1 MTKTLLYIRLR
12 QFSREANGLGLYL
25 LVFIAIA
32 AILSF
37 ITYSQF
43 KTNPNAWYIVV
54 LLSIICLGIQ
64 YSRKDKEFIYKQ
76 LDKPYLQLFSEY
88 LILTLPFSITSLT
101 TKSWYCFPLLLLVLI
116 CIPLLKFQFKHQA
129 SFKKLSSVI
138 PASNYEWVSGIRKQ
152 YIPVICLYL
161 VAVAFCWVRILP
173 LALLWFLTILISS
186 FYLENEPVHIL
197 RAGNKTAGRFLSDKI
212 KINIKYILILYS
224 LPVIINV
231 IFVREFLVITLLFI
245 PVQIALICFAISLKY
260 CTYKPNTNLLGNNV
274 AFSIIAILS
283 AMPYFLPAT
292 LLLAI
297 VYFYKAEKNLKLYL
311 HD

>member
-43 KTNPNAWYIVV
+43 KTNLNAWYIVV

-88 LILTLPFSITSLT
+88 LILTLPFSITSLI

-116 CIPLLKFQFKHQA
+116 CIPFLKFQFKHQA

-138 PASNYEWVSGIRKQ
+138 PASNYEWISGIRKQ

-197 RAGNKTAGRFLSDKI
+197 RAGNKTAGKFLSDKI

-274 AFSIIAILS
+274 TFSIIAILS
-283 AMPYFLPAT
+283 AMPYFLPVT

-297 VYFYKAEKNLKLYL
+297 VYFYKAEKNLKFYL

>member
-25 LVFIAIA
+25 LVFIAMA

-88 LILTLPFSITSLT
+88 LILTLPFSITSLI

-116 CIPLLKFQFKHQA
+116 CIPFFKFQFKHQA
-129 SFKKLSSVI
+129 SFKNLSSVI
-138 PASNYEWVSGIRKQ
+138 PASNYEWISGIRKQ

-186 FYLENEPVHIL
+186 FYSENEPVHIL
-197 RAGNKTAGRFLSDKI
+197 RAGNKTAGKFLSDKI

-283 AMPYFLPAT
+283 AMPYFLPVT
-292 LLLAI
+292 LLFAI
-297 VYFYKAEKNLKLYL
+297 VYFNKAEKNLKFYL